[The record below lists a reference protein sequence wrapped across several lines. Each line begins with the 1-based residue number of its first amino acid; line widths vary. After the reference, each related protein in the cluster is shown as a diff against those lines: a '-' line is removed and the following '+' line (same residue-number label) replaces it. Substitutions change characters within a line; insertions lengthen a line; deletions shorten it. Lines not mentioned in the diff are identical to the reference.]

1 MGCTSGNNDFFQ
13 NWEAGFKDG
22 NRFFVGHTALVLPPS
37 PEGTQRNFVR
47 PVQRTKKGADRN
59 DPHLNIRSLAL

>member
-22 NRFFVGHTALVLPPS
+22 NRFFVGHTAWCCHLRPRGPKEIS
-37 PEGTQRNFVR
+37 SGPCDERKKVR
-47 PVQRTKKGADRN
+47 TETIRT
-59 DPHLNIRSLAL
+59 